1 MTDNSVVNML
11 PPVGLVFFALAPAA
25 ESVCHLRCINA
36 ICGAGVPVGR
46 FLDPHSGCSV
56 HHTVA
61 SVVAAV
67 WGARMSEERSWRR
80 EEVKRCQMCHREA
93 LRHCLLVS
101 GGLKISKEI

>member
-1 MTDNSVVNML
+1 ML

-25 ESVCHLRCINA
+25 ESVRHLRCIYA
-36 ICGAGVPVGR
+36 VGSGGVPIGR

-67 WGARMSEERSWRR
+67 WGGGCQ
-80 EEVKRCQMCHREA
+80 KRGR
-93 LRHCLLVS
+93 
-101 GGLKISKEI
+101 GGGKR